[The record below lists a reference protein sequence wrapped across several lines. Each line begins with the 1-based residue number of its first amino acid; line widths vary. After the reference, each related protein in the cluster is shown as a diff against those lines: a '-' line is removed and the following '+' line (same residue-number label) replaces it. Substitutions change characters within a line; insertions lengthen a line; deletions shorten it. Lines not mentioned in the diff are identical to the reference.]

1 MPQFLAMPGMA
12 ASAAFRPLTKTV
24 SLFRRCH
31 LKRVCLSLLLIAL
44 ANLTFSPASA
54 QSTQNDSE
62 GCKDYPLFNR
72 MPNYHIGDC
81 ETLEFDAR
89 KFPVGPP
96 LEELKPKQVEV
107 EGALT
112 YLKYDLNEGAKPA
125 SGLQIMR
132 NFENATKSAGGT
144 VEGKYPDWCTAYAD
158 YDPRLGNTCTNWGV
172 SMRFVTSDKEVW
184 AYMQVTG
191 DESYAIQIIE
201 RATMKQDIV
210 VDAAGLQHGLA
221 ATGHIAVYDILF
233 DTGKSDIKPES
244 DAALKEIAKLMSQN
258 PSLRL
263 HVVGHTDNVGNLA
276 ANMKLSQ
283 ARAGAVVAALTSTH
297 GVAAN
302 RLDSFGAG
310 PYAPVASNA
319 TDEGKAKNRRVEL
332 VEQ

>member
-1 MPQFLAMPGMA
+1 MPQ
-12 ASAAFRPLTKTV
+12 SAREVLPVK
-24 SLFRRCH
+24 
-31 LKRVCLSLLLIAL
+31 KPILLLLLMAVTI
-44 ANLTFSPASA
+44 LTFSVAWSQSA
-54 QSTQNDSE
+54 NQDQE

-72 MPNYHIGDC
+72 MPNYHIADC
-81 ETLEFDAR
+81 ETLEFEAR

-96 LEELKPKQVEV
+96 VEDQKPKHVEV
-107 EGALT
+107 EGAFT
-112 YLKYDLNEGAKPA
+112 YLRFEVNEGAKQA

-132 NFENATKSAGGT
+132 NFENATNAAGGT
-144 VEGKYPDWCTAYAD
+144 VQGKYPDWCTASVD

-172 SMRFVTSDKEVW
+172 SMRFVTPDKEVW
-184 AYMQVTG
+184 AYMQLV
-191 DESYAIQIIE
+191 DEGSYGIQIIE
-201 RATMKQDIV
+201 RKTMKQEIV
-210 VDAAGLQHGLA
+210 VNAEGLQQGLA

-244 DAALKEIAKLMSQN
+244 EATLKEIAKLMSQN
-258 PSLRL
+258 PSLKL

-283 ARAGAVVAALTSTH
+283 ARATAVVAALTGVH

-302 RLDSFGAG
+302 RLDAFGAG
-310 PYAPVASNA
+310 PYAPVTSNA